1 MKSCNAIILATLMA
15 AAPAMAQQ
23 AGDLH
28 QARVS
33 YADIN
38 TASGRRKAGLAPSD
52 SRTVSRTLCGPEPD
66 MRDLKTGTCCTGLAF
81 SKACSGRLTSFR
93 KGHWLPR

>member
-38 TASGRRKAGLAPSD
+38 TASDAGKLVLRHRIQA
-52 SRTVSRTLCGPEPD
+52 VSRTLCGPEPD
-66 MRDLKTGTCCTGLAF
+66 MRDLNRDVLYRTCIQQSMQRAFDEFPKGPLA
-81 SKACSGRLTSFR
+81 SR
-93 KGHWLPR
+93 